1 MIRAATIAV
10 GISLLAWP
18 ASAGGF
24 GRYSDKAE
32 IRLGAGLYDTGPATR
47 HTQDGASYNA
57 EFVLPSP
64 EMFSGIGSPRPYVG
78 VDFAN
83 VDNAISVGYAGLTWD
98 YSVTD
103 RLYVSGSL
111 GGAVNN
117 AKELRNSQFT
127 RNLGSNFGFHV
138 GAAVG
143 FDFTENLTGQ
153 AYVNHFSNAGLAPPN
168 GGHESTGVRLGYRF

>member
-1 MIRAATIAV
+1 MIRATSIGLVAALIAFPAT
-10 GISLLAWP
+10 
-18 ASAGGF
+18 AGGF
-24 GRYSDKAE
+24 GKYADKAE
-32 IRLGAGLYDTGPATR
+32 IRIGAGLYDTGPATR
-47 HTQDGASYNA
+47 HTQDGGSYNA
-57 EFVLPSP
+57 EFLLPSP

-98 YSVTD
+98 YSLTD
-103 RLYVSGSL
+103 RLYMSGSL

-117 AKELRNSQFT
+117 AKDLRHSAYT

-138 GAAVG
+138 GLAAG
-143 FDFTENLTGQ
+143 FDVTETLTAQ
-153 AYVNHFSNAGLAPPN
+153 VYMNHFSNAGLAKPN

>member
-1 MIRAATIAV
+1 MIRAASLAI
-10 GISLLAWP
+10 GISVLAWP
-18 ASAGGF
+18 ATAGGF
-24 GRYSDKAE
+24 GKYSDKAE
-32 IRLGAGLYDTGPATR
+32 IRIGAGFYDTGPATR
-47 HTQDGASYNA
+47 HAENGGSFNA

-83 VDNAISVGYAGLTWD
+83 ADHAISVGYAGLTWD
-98 YSVTD
+98 YSLTD

-117 AKELRNSQFT
+117 AKEIRHSQFT

-138 GAAVG
+138 GVTAG
-143 FDFTENLTGQ
+143 FDVTENVTAQ
-153 AYVNHFSNAGLAPPN
+153 AYLNHFSNAGLAKPN